1 MFLSELQNKDII
13 NTNTGKKLGRI
24 IDVKIDDKGSIIYLI
39 IEQKKLSLT
48 SSDLKVEYSKISKIG
63 EDVILVNIW
72 YNV

>member
-63 EDVILVNIW
+63 EDVILVNI
-72 YNV
+72 

>member
-48 SSDLKVEYSKISKIG
+48 SADLKVEYSKISKIG
-63 EDVILVNIW
+63 EDVILVNI
-72 YNV
+72 